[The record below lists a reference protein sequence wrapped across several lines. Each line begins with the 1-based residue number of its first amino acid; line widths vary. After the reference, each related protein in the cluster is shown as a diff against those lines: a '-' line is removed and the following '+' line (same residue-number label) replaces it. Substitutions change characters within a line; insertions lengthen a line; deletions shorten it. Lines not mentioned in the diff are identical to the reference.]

1 MSLKKKRKKVFFI
14 RGGWNAKVGS
24 QEVPGLTGKFGHGG
38 QNEPGQRPT
47 EICQENTLIIANTFF
62 QQQRDDFTHEH
73 HQMVNSQTRF
83 IIFIAA
89 EDGETLYSQEKKKK
103 NQELTAAQVMNSLSK
118 IQISIKESRENY

>member
-89 EDGETLYSQEKKKK
+89 EDGETLYSQEKKKRPGADCGSDHELPVK
-103 NQELTAAQVMNSLSK
+103 NTDLN
-118 IQISIKESRENY
+118 

>member
-1 MSLKKKRKKVFFI
+1 MSLKKKRKKVLFI
-14 RGGWNAKVGS
+14 RGDWNAKVGS

-38 QNEPGQRPT
+38 QDKPGQRPT

-89 EDGETLYSQEKKKK
+89 EDGETLYSQGKKKK
-103 NQELTAAQVMNSLSK
+103 DQELTVAQIMNFLSK
-118 IQISIKESRENY
+118 IQI